1 MANPIH
7 RRALEVTPK
16 SLLQFLARRE
26 RMINPPIS
34 PLMVAVD
41 RELRRRRRTAGGS
54 SSTEPTG

>member
-41 RELRRRRRTAGGS
+41 RDAGGS